1 MSKSYLPGL
10 FGCYESADLPRTNND
25 LEHAFG
31 SHRYHERRVSGRR
44 RGSPGLVV
52 MGSEVGILNIEPE
65 RVKEKG
71 RLGPGQIFLVD
82 LAHQK
87 IFKNDQVKRQ
97 VSHGRKYRKWITR
110 NMVFLPRL
118 KAGATAVPGSEGCD
132 ERSPALA
139 TRDRGREHGLFVATQ
154 RAAGYTEEETAE
166 ILGVTART
174 VGRDWAKARAFLYLA
189 LRDRMER

>member
-1 MSKSYLPGL
+1 LDSNGL
-10 FGCYESADLPRTNND
+10 RPA
-25 LEHAFG
+25 
-31 SHRYHERRVSGRR
+31 RYTITSD
-44 RGSPGLVV
+44 GLVV
-52 MGSEVGILNIEPE
+52 MGSEVGILNIESE

-118 KAGATAVPGSEGCD
+118 KAGATAVPGSKGRGRGDNEA
-132 ERSPALA
+132 SSALA
-139 TRDRGREHGLFVATQ
+139 ARERGLFVATQ
-154 RAAGYTEEETAE
+154 RAAGYTEEDVELL
-166 ILGVTART
+166 I
-174 VGRDWAKARAFLYLA
+174 KPLA
-189 LRDRMER
+189 